1 LIRAAGR
8 AFLEQGSAA
17 AAGQE
22 RPLQTSMGAAAAVA
36 VAAGGI
42 GRENCKV
49 VVQTDHR
56 DSAYRGF
63 ACQGFACQD
72 FAYQDYACQ
81 GFAFQGCAFQGS
93 ACHRGSAGHMAEDR
107 VVHTGHTSAG
117 VDEAVH

>member
-8 AFLEQGSAA
+8 AFLELGSA

-22 RPLQTSMGAAAAVA
+22 RPLQTSMAAAAAVA
-36 VAAGGI
+36 VAAGEI
-42 GRENCKV
+42 GRENCKAEG
-49 VVQTDHR
+49 QTDHM
-56 DSAYRGF
+56 DSAYQDF
-63 ACQGFACQD
+63 AYQGFACQD

-81 GFAFQGCAFQGS
+81 GFAFQGYAFQGS

-107 VVHTGHTSAG
+107 AVHTDHTSAG